1 MRVLRPEDVLVT
13 KLMALTEHTLDYE
26 SCLEIARSLREQID
40 WDDLRRRTGS
50 SPDARAF
57 FTLVEELGILT

>member
-26 SCLEIARSLREQID
+26 SCLEIARALREQID
-40 WDDLRRRTGS
+40 WDDLRRRTES
-50 SPDARAF
+50 SPYAEPSSRSSRSS
-57 FTLVEELGILT
+57 GS

>member
-26 SCLEIARSLREQID
+26 KLPRD
-40 WDDLRRRTGS
+40 RT
-50 SPDARAF
+50 
-57 FTLVEELGILT
+57 LTP